1 MKYVKTFESFSDEME
16 VQKSLDIPSGLTPNS
31 PEIEEMAAEL
41 ARKKGLDEAEVLE
54 IQDEFKK
61 EPSMTN
67 EEEEPF
73 TLLSVVYMLLGPAIL
88 GGLGMGLAAIRRNKG
103 LKRYVE
109 DMARKKVEEMVKKDP
124 SLVSQLEVLVDKAY
138 DEMMADKNFIESLK
152 NRDFSA
158 YGATRTSEF
167 SATAGRL

>member
-41 ARKKGLDEAEVLE
+41 ARKKGLEEAEILE

-73 TLLSVVYMLLGPAIL
+73 TLLSAACIVLGPAIL
-88 GGLGMGLAAIRRNKG
+88 GGLGIGLHAIRKNKG

-109 DMARKKVEEMVKKDP
+109 DMARKKVEEMIKKDP
-124 SLVSQLEVLVDKAY
+124 SLVSQLEVLVDKTY

-158 YGATRTSEF
+158 YGATKYRGF
-167 SATAGRL
+167 SPTAGQL

>member
-1 MKYVKTFESFSDEME
+1 MKYVKTFESFSDEIE
-16 VQKSLDIPSGLTPNS
+16 AQNSLDIPSGLTPNS

-41 ARKKGLDEAEVLE
+41 ARKKGLEEDVVLE

-73 TLLSVVYMLLGPAIL
+73 TLTAAAIMVLGPCLLGAL
-88 GGLGMGLAAIRRNKG
+88 FTGVHAIRKNKG

-109 DMARKKVEEMVKKDP
+109 DKARQKVEEMVKKDP
-124 SLVSQLEVLVDKAY
+124 SLVSNLEVLVDKTF
-138 DEMMADKNFIESLK
+138 DEMMADKAFIDSLK
-152 NRDFSA
+152 DKGFSA
-158 YGATRTSEF
+158 YGATRTGEF
-167 SATAGRL
+167 SGTSGRL

>member
-1 MKYVKTFESFSDEME
+1 MKYVKTFESFSDEIE

-31 PEIEEMAAEL
+31 PEIQEMAAEL
-41 ARKKGLDEAEVLE
+41 ARKKGLDEDEILE

-61 EPSMTN
+61 EPSKTN

-73 TLLSVVYMLLGPAIL
+73 TLMSAVLFLLGPALI
-88 GGLGMGLAAIRRNKG
+88 GGLGLGLHSIRKNKG
-103 LKRYVE
+103 LKRYIQ
-109 DMARKKVEEMVKKDP
+109 DKARQKVEEMIKKDP
-124 SLVSQLEVLVDKAY
+124 SLVSQLEVLVDKTY

-152 NRDFSA
+152 DKDFSM
-158 YGATRTSEF
+158 YGAVRTGEF